1 VGFVPHWQVAYLL
14 QIHLFAR
21 NKGVASMSRA
31 TGASLAAGM
40 RCRRLR
46 AAVALAVVATIFAAG
61 GCTSTKYVTLRSVPR
76 SPLAGQLMLTS
87 WKGPRP
93 TPRTMQVLRRHDLV
107 GELNGDPRLPVDKLQ
122 AVFASSPSA
131 ENLYS
136 LAELSFLGGKKLEAK
151 SEDAALDLYG
161 AAVNHAYMY
170 LFDPRYAQQR
180 NPYDPQFRKACDL
193 YNGALES
200 SMRIVRKRGGLLPG
214 KSHSIESGGQ
224 HWDVTVVVNGNRW
237 RPEDFVRFEFAS
249 DYEVQ
254 GLTNRYETYGL
265 GVPLI
270 AVCKNTR
277 STGDQSEF
285 IPPELSFAV
294 TAFLRV
300 LPDAGAGA
308 GTTDASHHCVLEL
321 YDPLVST
328 DIVLGDRRIPLESDL
343 STPLAYFLNDPRLE
357 RLATV
362 GLLQPDGVQS
372 VRGLYMLEPYE
383 PGKIPVLMVHG
394 LWSSPLTWMEMF
406 NDLRS
411 VREIRDHFQFW
422 FYIYPTGQPF
432 WNSAAQMREDLAHVR
447 RVIDPQHREPALDQ
461 MVLVGHSMGGLV
473 SRLQTIDS
481 GEEFWRL
488 CSDRPFAEVKA
499 SPEER
504 QQLART
510 FFFHPNPSIRR
521 VITIGTPLHG
531 SKFAND
537 TTRWLAEKVI
547 TLPERTLRGR
557 DELVRENPGLFR
569 TASLCEV
576 KTSLDS
582 LSPDSPVF
590 SVLASARRP
599 AWVKYHNIVGVVPRK
614 GIFGWIAHNG
624 DGAVSYR
631 SAHADGVES
640 ELVVQAD
647 HLTVHRHPLAVLEVQ
662 KILLLHLDELRHF
675 PNAPPRRDRV
685 AAVTGT
691 GPL

>member
-1 VGFVPHWQVAYLL
+1 MCRFSNNA
-14 QIHLFAR
+14 
-21 NKGVASMSRA
+21 
-31 TGASLAAGM
+31 LAAKL
-40 RCRRLR
+40 RRPPLR
-46 AAVALAVVATIFAAG
+46 AMMVLAVAAAIAAG
-61 GCTSTKYVTLRSVPR
+61 GCTSTKYVKLRSVPR

-87 WKGPRP
+87 WSGPRP
-93 TPRTMQVLRRHDLV
+93 TPRTMQVLRRYDLV
-107 GELNGDPRLPVDKLQ
+107 GELDGDPRVQVDKLQ
-122 AVFASSPSA
+122 AVFSNAPSP

-136 LAELSFLGGKKLEAK
+136 LAELSFLGGRKLEAK
-151 SEDAALDLYG
+151 NEDAALDLYG

-170 LFDPRYAQQR
+170 LFDARFAPQR

-193 YNGALES
+193 YNGALEN
-200 SMRIVRKRGGLLPG
+200 SMRIVRKRQGLLPG

-224 HWDVTVVVNGNRW
+224 HWDVTIVVNGNRW

-254 GLTNRYETYGL
+254 GLSNQYETYGL

-270 AVCKNTR
+270 AVCKNVRTQ
-277 STGDQSEF
+277 GPQSEF

-300 LPDAGAGA
+300 LPDAGATA
-308 GTTDASHHCVLEL
+308 ENTAAAHHCVLEL

-343 STPLAYFLNDPRLE
+343 STPLAYFLNDPRFD
-357 RLATV
+357 RLATA
-362 GLLQPDGVQS
+362 GLLMSAGENTI
-372 VRGLYMLEPYE
+372 RGLYMLEPYE

-411 VREIRDHFQFW
+411 LREIRDHYQFW
-422 FYIYPTGQPF
+422 FYVYPTGQPF

-447 RVIDPQHREPALDQ
+447 QVIDPQHREPALDQ

-481 GEEFWRL
+481 GEDFWRM
-488 CSDRPFAEVKA
+488 CSDRPFSEVKA

-504 QQLART
+504 QVLAQT
-510 FFFHPNPSIRR
+510 YFFHPNPSVRR
-521 VITIGTPLHG
+521 VITIGTPHQG

-537 TTRWLAEKVI
+537 TTRWLAEKLI
-547 TLPERTLRGR
+547 TLPERTLQGR
-557 DELVRENPGLFR
+557 DELARENPGVFR

-582 LSPDSPVF
+582 LAPESPVF
-590 SVLASARRP
+590 SVLASAKRP

-614 GIFGWIAHNG
+614 GILGWIAHNG

-631 SAHADGVES
+631 SAHVEGVAS
-640 ELVVQAD
+640 ELVVPAD
-647 HLTVHRHPLAVLEVQ
+647 HLTVHRHPLSVLEVQ
-662 KILLLHLDELRHF
+662 KILLLHLDELRSF
-675 PNAPPRRDRV
+675 PNQPPQRDRV
-685 AAVTGT
+685 ATLTGGVDGGDNT
-691 GPL
+691 SAQRPSHVAEDVSPR

>member
-1 VGFVPHWQVAYLL
+1 MCRFSNNA
-14 QIHLFAR
+14 
-21 NKGVASMSRA
+21 
-31 TGASLAAGM
+31 LAADS
-40 RCRRLR
+40 CRPRLR
-46 AAVALAVVATIFAAG
+46 AMMVLAVAAAIATG
-61 GCTSTKYVTLRSVPR
+61 GCTSTKYVKLRSVPR

-87 WKGPRP
+87 WSGPRP
-93 TPRTMQVLRRHDLV
+93 TPRTMQVLRRYDLV
-107 GELNGDPRLPVDKLQ
+107 GELDGDPRVQVDKLQ
-122 AVFASSPSA
+122 AVFSNAPSP

-151 SEDAALDLYG
+151 NEDAALDLYG

-170 LFDPRYAQQR
+170 LFDARFAPQR

-224 HWDVTVVVNGNRW
+224 HWDVSIVVNGNRW

-254 GLTNRYETYGL
+254 GLSNQYETYGL

-270 AVCKNTR
+270 AVCKNVN
-277 STGDQSEF
+277 SKGPNSEF
-285 IPPELSFAV
+285 IPHELSFAV

-300 LPDAGAGA
+300 LPDAG
-308 GTTDASHHCVLEL
+308 TTAENRDASHHCVLEL

-343 STPLAYFLNDPRLE
+343 STPLAYFLNDPQLE
-357 RLATV
+357 RLATA
-362 GLLQPDGVQS
+362 GLLMPDGEKT

-411 VREIRDHFQFW
+411 VREIRDHYQFW
-422 FYIYPTGQPF
+422 FYVYPTGQPF

-447 RVIDPQHREPALDQ
+447 QVIDPQHREPALDQ

-481 GEEFWRL
+481 GEDFWRM
-488 CSDRPFAEVKA
+488 CSDRPFSEVKA

-504 QQLART
+504 QELAQT
-510 FFFHPNPSIRR
+510 FFFHPNPSVRR
-521 VITIGTPLHG
+521 VITIGTPHQG

-537 TTRWLAEKVI
+537 TTRWLAEKLI
-547 TLPERTLRGR
+547 TMPERTLKGQ
-557 DELVRENPGLFR
+557 DALVRENPGVFR

-582 LSPDSPVF
+582 LAPESPIF
-590 SVLASARRP
+590 SVLASAKRP

-614 GIFGWIAHNG
+614 GFLGWIAHNG

-631 SAHADGVES
+631 SAHVEGVES
-640 ELVVQAD
+640 ELVVPAD
-647 HLTVHRHPLAVLEVQ
+647 HLTVHRHPLSVLEVQ
-662 KILLLHLDELRHF
+662 KILLLHLDELRSF
-675 PNAPPRRDRV
+675 PNQPPQRDRV
-685 AAVTGT
+685 ATLTGAVDGGGNTAAQR
-691 GPL
+691 PSHVAEDVSPR